1 MSHCWSSCSSMPS
14 TPSPFPV
21 ARSSSQST
29 NMSSV
34 STASSARTVLAALNK
49 IVTNNRGDLD
59 LPGEEFDIAEDL
71 ERSMEMFNGLIK
83 AKDDEIEVLNTKVLE
98 LEKDLEFQDE
108 KDKDFQILHKLAE
121 EEADTVNALEKENM
135 KLMESINELEKQ
147 MNEDKLKM
155 RSMEDTVSKERV
167 KVWEQLNSTV
177 AEVDSQKKKYQD
189 LQNLLTEARDDII
202 KLEEENA
209 RLKDQVSH
217 TNIIAKY
224 YYAQYFIA
232 T

>member
-1 MSHCWSSCSSMPS
+1 M
-14 TPSPFPV
+14 
-21 ARSSSQST
+21 
-29 NMSSV
+29 
-34 STASSARTVLAALNK
+34 
-49 IVTNNRGDLD
+49 
-59 LPGEEFDIAEDL
+59 
-71 ERSMEMFNGLIK
+71 
-83 AKDDEIEVLNTKVLE
+83 
-98 LEKDLEFQDE
+98 
-108 KDKDFQILHKLAE
+108 HKLAE

-155 RSMEDTVSKERV
+155 RAMEDTVSKERV

-217 TNIIAKY
+217 SNIIAKY
-224 YYAQYFIA
+224 HQSC
-232 T
+232 